1 MQFGTKR
8 LKFLYFAIKLAVIAV
23 IGAAMSYC
31 AHLVFWRMLGGQASI
46 GVMSA
51 FVGGVCGAVLLAA
64 AVFAILWGV
73 ERKKDLP
80 KPSIAEAEALFCV
93 KTCVPLAAGRGR
105 RDRQRG
111 RRRRRIVSA
120 IDIDDRDRRPIPRA
134 DRQDDF
140 DRDDVGVA
148 RARGAARGRVVVGQ
162 AKRVKQPPLDADA
175 LVRKLAEY
183 RALNPK
189 PPKGKKGGDG
199 QPAPDKPR
207 DTSRQR
213 GEEVPSDEPRATAMK
228 TAKTAFEISLNF
240 CLTNNIFVSI
250 MVVA

>member
-46 GVMSA
+46 GVLSA

-73 ERKKDLP
+73 ERKKDVP

-93 KTCVPLAAGRGR
+93 KTCVPLAAGREVDEIAKEG
-105 RDRQRG
+105 DAGGVLCLQSTLLIATAVQFLAL
-111 RRRRRIVSA
+111 IVKTSLTATTWVSLALAVLLA
-120 IDIDDRDRRPIPRA
+120 ITI
-134 DRQDDF
+134 
-140 DRDDVGVA
+140 
-148 RARGAARGRVVVGQ
+148 VVGQ
-162 AKRVKQPPLDADA
+162 TKRVKQPPLDADA

-199 QPAPDKPR
+199 QPAPEEPR
-207 DTSRQR
+207 ETSRQR
-213 GEEVPSDEPRATAMK
+213 GEEVPSDEPPSDGDEDR
-228 TAKTAFEISLNF
+228 ENSL
-240 CLTNNIFVSI
+240 
-250 MVVA
+250 

>member
-1 MQFGTKR
+1 MSRILRSERVNMQFGTKR

-46 GVMSA
+46 GVLSA

-73 ERKKDLP
+73 ERKKDVP

-93 KTCVPLAAGRGR
+93 KTCVPLAAGKEIDEIAKEG
-105 RDRQRG
+105 DAGGVLCLQSTLLIATAVQFLAL
-111 RRRRRIVSA
+111 IVKTTLTATTWVSLALAVLLA
-120 IDIDDRDRRPIPRA
+120 ITI
-134 DRQDDF
+134 
-140 DRDDVGVA
+140 
-148 RARGAARGRVVVGQ
+148 VVGQ

-199 QPAPDKPR
+199 QPAPEEPR
-207 DTSRQR
+207 ETSRQR
-213 GEEVPSDEPRATAMK
+213 EEEVPSDEPPSDGDEDR
-228 TAKTAFEISLNF
+228 ENSL
-240 CLTNNIFVSI
+240 
-250 MVVA
+250 

>member
-1 MQFGTKR
+1 MSRILCSERVNMQFGTKR

-46 GVMSA
+46 GVLSA

-73 ERKKDLP
+73 ERKKDVP

-93 KTCVPLAAGRGR
+93 KTCVPLAAGREVDEIAKEG
-105 RDRQRG
+105 DAGGVLCLQSTLMIATAVQFLAL
-111 RRRRRIVSA
+111 IVKTTLTATTWVSLALAALLA
-120 IDIDDRDRRPIPRA
+120 ITII
-134 DRQDDF
+134 
-140 DRDDVGVA
+140 
-148 RARGAARGRVVVGQ
+148 VGQ

-199 QPAPDKPR
+199 QPAPEEPR
-207 DTSRQR
+207 ETSQQR
-213 GEEVPSDEPRATAMK
+213 GEEVPSDEPPSDGDEDR
-228 TAKTAFEISLNF
+228 ENSL
-240 CLTNNIFVSI
+240 
-250 MVVA
+250 

>member
-8 LKFLYFAIKLAVIAV
+8 LKYLYFAIKLAVIAV
-23 IGAAMSYC
+23 IGVAMSYC

-73 ERKKDLP
+73 ERKKDVP

-93 KTCVPLAAGRGR
+93 KTCVPLAAGREVDEIAKEG
-105 RDRQRG
+105 DAGGVLCLQSTLLIATAVQFLAL
-111 RRRRRIVSA
+111 IVKTTLTATTWVSLALAALLA
-120 IDIDDRDRRPIPRA
+120 ITII
-134 DRQDDF
+134 
-140 DRDDVGVA
+140 
-148 RARGAARGRVVVGQ
+148 VGQ
-162 AKRVKQPPLDADA
+162 TKRVKQPPLDADA

-199 QPAPDKPR
+199 QPAPEEPR
-207 DTSRQR
+207 ETSRQR
-213 GEEVPSDEPRATAMK
+213 GEEVPSDEPPSDGDEDR
-228 TAKTAFEISLNF
+228 ENSL
-240 CLTNNIFVSI
+240 
-250 MVVA
+250 

>member
-1 MQFGTKR
+1 MSRILCSERVNMQFGTKR
-8 LKFLYFAIKLAVIAV
+8 LKYLYFAIKLAVIAV

-46 GVMSA
+46 GVLSA

-73 ERKKDLP
+73 ERKKDVP

-93 KTCVPLAAGRGR
+93 KTCVPLAAGREVDEIAKEG
-105 RDRQRG
+105 DAGGVLCLQSTLLIATAVQFLAL
-111 RRRRRIVSA
+111 IVKTTLTATTWVSLALAVLLA
-120 IDIDDRDRRPIPRA
+120 ITI
-134 DRQDDF
+134 
-140 DRDDVGVA
+140 
-148 RARGAARGRVVVGQ
+148 VVGQ

-199 QPAPDKPR
+199 QPAPEEPR
-207 DTSRQR
+207 ETSRQR
-213 GEEVPSDEPRATAMK
+213 GEEVPSDEPPSDGDEDR
-228 TAKTAFEISLNF
+228 ENSL
-240 CLTNNIFVSI
+240 
-250 MVVA
+250 

>member
-1 MQFGTKR
+1 MSRILCSERVNMQFGTKR

-46 GVMSA
+46 GVLSA

-73 ERKKDLP
+73 ERKKDVP

-93 KTCVPLAAGRGR
+93 KTCVPLAAGKEIDEIAKEG
-105 RDRQRG
+105 DAGGVLCLQSTLLIATAVQFLAL
-111 RRRRRIVSA
+111 IVKTTLTATTWVSLALAVLLA
-120 IDIDDRDRRPIPRA
+120 ITII
-134 DRQDDF
+134 
-140 DRDDVGVA
+140 
-148 RARGAARGRVVVGQ
+148 VGQ

-199 QPAPDKPR
+199 QPAPEEPR
-207 DTSRQR
+207 ETSRQR
-213 GEEVPSDEPRATAMK
+213 GEEVPSDEPPSDGDEDR
-228 TAKTAFEISLNF
+228 ENSL
-240 CLTNNIFVSI
+240 
-250 MVVA
+250 

>member
-73 ERKKDLP
+73 ERKKDIP

-93 KTCVPLAAGRGR
+93 KTCVPLAAGREIDEIAKEG
-105 RDRQRG
+105 DAGGVLCLQSTLLIATAVQFLAL
-111 RRRRRIVSA
+111 IVKTTLTATTWVSLALAVLLA
-120 IDIDDRDRRPIPRA
+120 ITII
-134 DRQDDF
+134 
-140 DRDDVGVA
+140 
-148 RARGAARGRVVVGQ
+148 VGQ
-162 AKRVKQPPLDADA
+162 TKRVKQPPLDADE

-199 QPAPDKPR
+199 QPAPDAPR
-207 DTSRQR
+207 ETSQQR
-213 GEEVPSDEPRATAMK
+213 GEEVPSDEPTSDGDEDR
-228 TAKTAFEISLNF
+228 ENSL
-240 CLTNNIFVSI
+240 
-250 MVVA
+250 

>member
-8 LKFLYFAIKLAVIAV
+8 LKYLYFAIKLAVIAV

-73 ERKKDLP
+73 ERKKDVP

-93 KTCVPLAAGRGR
+93 KTCVPLAAGREVDEIAKEG
-105 RDRQRG
+105 DAGGVLCLQSTLLIATAVQFLAL
-111 RRRRRIVSA
+111 IVKKSLTATTWVSLALAALLA
-120 IDIDDRDRRPIPRA
+120 ITI
-134 DRQDDF
+134 
-140 DRDDVGVA
+140 
-148 RARGAARGRVVVGQ
+148 VVGQ

-199 QPAPDKPR
+199 QPAPEEPR
-207 DTSRQR
+207 ETSRQR
-213 GEEVPSDEPRATAMK
+213 GEEVPSDEPPSDGDEDR
-228 TAKTAFEISLNF
+228 ENSL
-240 CLTNNIFVSI
+240 
-250 MVVA
+250 

>member
-1 MQFGTKR
+1 MSRILCSERVNMQFGTKR

-46 GVMSA
+46 GVLSA

-73 ERKKDLP
+73 ERKKDVP

-93 KTCVPLAAGRGR
+93 RTCVPLAAGREVDEIAKEG
-105 RDRQRG
+105 DAGGVLCLQSTLMIATAVQFLAL
-111 RRRRRIVSA
+111 IVKTTLTATTWVSLALAVLLA
-120 IDIDDRDRRPIPRA
+120 ITI
-134 DRQDDF
+134 
-140 DRDDVGVA
+140 
-148 RARGAARGRVVVGQ
+148 VVGQ

-199 QPAPDKPR
+199 QPAPEEPR
-207 DTSRQR
+207 ETSRQR
-213 GEEVPSDEPRATAMK
+213 GEEVPSDEPPSGGDEDR
-228 TAKTAFEISLNF
+228 ENSL
-240 CLTNNIFVSI
+240 
-250 MVVA
+250 

>member
-46 GVMSA
+46 GVLSA

-73 ERKKDLP
+73 ERKKDVP

-93 KTCVPLAAGRGR
+93 KTCVPLAAGREVDEIAKEG
-105 RDRQRG
+105 DAGGVLCLQSTLLIATAVQFLAL
-111 RRRRRIVSA
+111 IVKTSLTATTWVSLALAVLLA
-120 IDIDDRDRRPIPRA
+120 ITI
-134 DRQDDF
+134 
-140 DRDDVGVA
+140 
-148 RARGAARGRVVVGQ
+148 VVGQ

-199 QPAPDKPR
+199 QPAPEEPR
-207 DTSRQR
+207 ETSRQC
-213 GEEVPSDEPRATAMK
+213 GEEVPSDEPPSDGDEDR
-228 TAKTAFEISLNF
+228 ENSL
-240 CLTNNIFVSI
+240 
-250 MVVA
+250 

>member
-1 MQFGTKR
+1 MSRILRSERVNMQFGTKR

-46 GVMSA
+46 GVLSA

-73 ERKKDLP
+73 ERKKDVP

-93 KTCVPLAAGRGR
+93 KTCVPLAAGREIDEIAKEG
-105 RDRQRG
+105 DAGGVLCLQSTLLIATAVQFLAL
-111 RRRRRIVSA
+111 IVKTTLTATTWVSLALAVLLA
-120 IDIDDRDRRPIPRA
+120 ITII
-134 DRQDDF
+134 
-140 DRDDVGVA
+140 
-148 RARGAARGRVVVGQ
+148 VGQ

-199 QPAPDKPR
+199 QPAPEEPR
-207 DTSRQR
+207 ETSRQR
-213 GEEVPSDEPRATAMK
+213 GEEVPSDEPPSDGDEDR
-228 TAKTAFEISLNF
+228 ENSL
-240 CLTNNIFVSI
+240 
-250 MVVA
+250 

>member
-1 MQFGTKR
+1 MQFDTKR

-73 ERKKDLP
+73 ERKKDVP

-93 KTCVPLAAGRGR
+93 KTCVPLAAGREVDEIAKEG
-105 RDRQRG
+105 DAGGVLCLQSTLLIATAVQFLAL
-111 RRRRRIVSA
+111 IVKTTLTATTWVSLALAVLLA
-120 IDIDDRDRRPIPRA
+120 ITI
-134 DRQDDF
+134 
-140 DRDDVGVA
+140 
-148 RARGAARGRVVVGQ
+148 VVGQ

-199 QPAPDKPR
+199 QPAPEEPR
-207 DTSRQR
+207 ETSRQR
-213 GEEVPSDEPRATAMK
+213 GEEVPSDEPPSDGDEDR
-228 TAKTAFEISLNF
+228 ENSL
-240 CLTNNIFVSI
+240 
-250 MVVA
+250 

>member
-1 MQFGTKR
+1 MSRILRSERVNMQFGTKR

-46 GVMSA
+46 GVLSA

-73 ERKKDLP
+73 ERKKDVP

-93 KTCVPLAAGRGR
+93 KTCVPLAAGREVDEIAKEG
-105 RDRQRG
+105 DAGGVLCLQSTLLIATAVQFLAL
-111 RRRRRIVSA
+111 IVKTTLTATTWVSLALAVLLA
-120 IDIDDRDRRPIPRA
+120 ITI
-134 DRQDDF
+134 
-140 DRDDVGVA
+140 
-148 RARGAARGRVVVGQ
+148 VVGQ

-199 QPAPDKPR
+199 QPAPEEPR
-207 DTSRQR
+207 ETSRQR
-213 GEEVPSDEPRATAMK
+213 GEEVPSDEPPSDGDEDR
-228 TAKTAFEISLNF
+228 ENSL
-240 CLTNNIFVSI
+240 
-250 MVVA
+250 

>member
-1 MQFGTKR
+1 MSRILCSERVNMQFGTKR

-46 GVMSA
+46 GVLSA

-73 ERKKDLP
+73 ERKKDVP

-93 KTCVPLAAGRGR
+93 KTCVPLAAGREVDEIAKEG
-105 RDRQRG
+105 DSGGVLCLQSTLMIATAVQFLAL
-111 RRRRRIVSA
+111 IVKTTLTATTWVSLALAVLLA
-120 IDIDDRDRRPIPRA
+120 ITI
-134 DRQDDF
+134 
-140 DRDDVGVA
+140 
-148 RARGAARGRVVVGQ
+148 VVGQ

-199 QPAPDKPR
+199 QPAPEEPR

-213 GEEVPSDEPRATAMK
+213 GEEVPSDEPPSDGDEDR
-228 TAKTAFEISLNF
+228 ENSL
-240 CLTNNIFVSI
+240 
-250 MVVA
+250 

>member
-1 MQFGTKR
+1 MSRILCSERVNMQFGTKR

-46 GVMSA
+46 GVLSA

-73 ERKKDLP
+73 ERKKDVP

-93 KTCVPLAAGRGR
+93 KTCVPLAAGREVDEIAKEG
-105 RDRQRG
+105 DAGGVLCLQSTLMIATAVQFLAL
-111 RRRRRIVSA
+111 IVKTTLTATTWVSLALAVLLA
-120 IDIDDRDRRPIPRA
+120 ITI
-134 DRQDDF
+134 
-140 DRDDVGVA
+140 
-148 RARGAARGRVVVGQ
+148 VVGQ

-207 DTSRQR
+207 ETSRQR
-213 GEEVPSDEPRATAMK
+213 GEEVPSDEPPSDGDEDR
-228 TAKTAFEISLNF
+228 ENSL
-240 CLTNNIFVSI
+240 
-250 MVVA
+250 

>member
-1 MQFGTKR
+1 MNMQFGTKR

-46 GVMSA
+46 GVLSA

-73 ERKKDLP
+73 ERKKDVP

-93 KTCVPLAAGRGR
+93 KTCVPLAAGREVDEIAKEG
-105 RDRQRG
+105 DAGGVLCLQSTLLIATAVQFLAL
-111 RRRRRIVSA
+111 IVKTSLTATTWVSLALAVLLA
-120 IDIDDRDRRPIPRA
+120 ITI
-134 DRQDDF
+134 
-140 DRDDVGVA
+140 
-148 RARGAARGRVVVGQ
+148 VVGQ

-199 QPAPDKPR
+199 QPAPEEPR
-207 DTSRQR
+207 ETSRQR
-213 GEEVPSDEPRATAMK
+213 GEEVPSDEPPSDGDEDR
-228 TAKTAFEISLNF
+228 ENSL
-240 CLTNNIFVSI
+240 
-250 MVVA
+250 

>member
-46 GVMSA
+46 GVLSA

-73 ERKKDLP
+73 ERKKDVP

-93 KTCVPLAAGRGR
+93 KTCVPLAAGREVDEIAKEG
-105 RDRQRG
+105 DAGGVLCLQSTLLIATAVQFLAL
-111 RRRRRIVSA
+111 IVKTSLTATTWVSLALAVLLA
-120 IDIDDRDRRPIPRA
+120 ITII
-134 DRQDDF
+134 
-140 DRDDVGVA
+140 
-148 RARGAARGRVVVGQ
+148 VGQ

-199 QPAPDKPR
+199 QPAPEEPR

-213 GEEVPSDEPRATAMK
+213 GEEVPSDEPPSDGDEDR
-228 TAKTAFEISLNF
+228 ENSL
-240 CLTNNIFVSI
+240 
-250 MVVA
+250 

>member
-1 MQFGTKR
+1 MSRILCSERVNMQFGTKR

-46 GVMSA
+46 GVLSA

-73 ERKKDLP
+73 ERKKDVP

-93 KTCVPLAAGRGR
+93 KTCVPLAAGREVDEIAKEG
-105 RDRQRG
+105 DAGGVLCLQSTLLIATAVQFLAL
-111 RRRRRIVSA
+111 IVKTSLTATTWVSLALAVLLA
-120 IDIDDRDRRPIPRA
+120 ITI
-134 DRQDDF
+134 
-140 DRDDVGVA
+140 
-148 RARGAARGRVVVGQ
+148 VVGQ

-199 QPAPDKPR
+199 QSAPDKPR
-207 DTSRQR
+207 ETSRQR
-213 GEEVPSDEPRATAMK
+213 GEEVPSDEPPSDGDEDR
-228 TAKTAFEISLNF
+228 ENSL
-240 CLTNNIFVSI
+240 
-250 MVVA
+250 

>member
-1 MQFGTKR
+1 MSRILRSERVNMQFGTKR

-73 ERKKDLP
+73 ERKKDVP

-93 KTCVPLAAGRGR
+93 KTCVPLAAGREVDEIAKEG
-105 RDRQRG
+105 DAGGVLCLQSTLLIATAIQFLAL
-111 RRRRRIVSA
+111 IVKTTLTATTWVSLALAVLLA
-120 IDIDDRDRRPIPRA
+120 ITI
-134 DRQDDF
+134 
-140 DRDDVGVA
+140 
-148 RARGAARGRVVVGQ
+148 VVGQ
-162 AKRVKQPPLDADA
+162 SKRVKQPPLDADA

-199 QPAPDKPR
+199 QPAPEEPR
-207 DTSRQR
+207 ETSRQR
-213 GEEVPSDEPRATAMK
+213 GEEVPSDEPPSDGDEDR
-228 TAKTAFEISLNF
+228 ENSL
-240 CLTNNIFVSI
+240 
-250 MVVA
+250 

>member
-46 GVMSA
+46 GVLSA

-73 ERKKDLP
+73 ERKKDVP
-80 KPSIAEAEALFCV
+80 KPSIAEAETLFCV
-93 KTCVPLAAGRGR
+93 KTCVPLAAGREIDEIAKEG
-105 RDRQRG
+105 DAGGVLCLQSTLLIATAVQFLAL
-111 RRRRRIVSA
+111 IVKTTLTATTWVSLALAVLLA
-120 IDIDDRDRRPIPRA
+120 ITI
-134 DRQDDF
+134 
-140 DRDDVGVA
+140 
-148 RARGAARGRVVVGQ
+148 VVGQ

-199 QPAPDKPR
+199 QPAPEEPR
-207 DTSRQR
+207 ETSRQR
-213 GEEVPSDEPRATAMK
+213 GEEVPSDEPPSDGDEDR
-228 TAKTAFEISLNF
+228 ENSL
-240 CLTNNIFVSI
+240 
-250 MVVA
+250 

>member
-73 ERKKDLP
+73 ERKKDVP

-93 KTCVPLAAGRGR
+93 KTCVPLAAGREVDEIAKEG
-105 RDRQRG
+105 DAGGVLCLQSTLLIATAVQFLAL
-111 RRRRRIVSA
+111 IVKTTLTATTWVSLALAVLLA
-120 IDIDDRDRRPIPRA
+120 ITI
-134 DRQDDF
+134 
-140 DRDDVGVA
+140 
-148 RARGAARGRVVVGQ
+148 VVGQ

-199 QPAPDKPR
+199 QPAPDKPCE
-207 DTSRQR
+207 TSRQR
-213 GEEVPSDEPRATAMK
+213 GEEVPSDEPPSDGDEDR
-228 TAKTAFEISLNF
+228 ENSL
-240 CLTNNIFVSI
+240 
-250 MVVA
+250 

>member
-1 MQFGTKR
+1 MSRILCSERVNMQFVTKR

-46 GVMSA
+46 GVLSA

-73 ERKKDLP
+73 ERKKDVP

-93 KTCVPLAAGRGR
+93 KTCVPLAAGREVDEIAKEG
-105 RDRQRG
+105 DAGGVLCLQSTLMIATAVQFLAL
-111 RRRRRIVSA
+111 IVKTTLTATTWVSLALAVLLA
-120 IDIDDRDRRPIPRA
+120 ITII
-134 DRQDDF
+134 
-140 DRDDVGVA
+140 
-148 RARGAARGRVVVGQ
+148 VGQ

-199 QPAPDKPR
+199 QPAPEEPR
-207 DTSRQR
+207 ETSRQR
-213 GEEVPSDEPRATAMK
+213 EEEVPSDEAPSGGDEDR
-228 TAKTAFEISLNF
+228 ENSL
-240 CLTNNIFVSI
+240 
-250 MVVA
+250 

>member
-46 GVMSA
+46 GVLSA

-73 ERKKDLP
+73 ERKKDVP

-93 KTCVPLAAGRGR
+93 KTCVPLAAGREVDEIAKEG
-105 RDRQRG
+105 DAGGVLCLQSTLMIATAVQFLAL
-111 RRRRRIVSA
+111 IVKTTLTATTWVSLALAALLA
-120 IDIDDRDRRPIPRA
+120 ITII
-134 DRQDDF
+134 
-140 DRDDVGVA
+140 
-148 RARGAARGRVVVGQ
+148 VGQ

-199 QPAPDKPR
+199 QPAPEEPR
-207 DTSRQR
+207 ETSRQR
-213 GEEVPSDEPRATAMK
+213 GEEVPSDEPPSDGDEDR
-228 TAKTAFEISLNF
+228 ENSL
-240 CLTNNIFVSI
+240 
-250 MVVA
+250 

>member
-1 MQFGTKR
+1 MSRILRSERVNMQFGTKR

-46 GVMSA
+46 GVLSA

-73 ERKKDLP
+73 ERKKDVP

-93 KTCVPLAAGRGR
+93 KTCVPLAAGREVDEIAKEGYAGGVLCL
-105 RDRQRG
+105 QSTLMIATAVQFLAL
-111 RRRRRIVSA
+111 IVKTTLTATTWVSLALAVLLA
-120 IDIDDRDRRPIPRA
+120 ITI
-134 DRQDDF
+134 
-140 DRDDVGVA
+140 
-148 RARGAARGRVVVGQ
+148 VVGQ

-199 QPAPDKPR
+199 QPAPEEPR

-213 GEEVPSDEPRATAMK
+213 GEEVPSDEPPSDGDEDR
-228 TAKTAFEISLNF
+228 ENSL
-240 CLTNNIFVSI
+240 
-250 MVVA
+250 

>member
-1 MQFGTKR
+1 MCREFLRSERVNMQFGTKR

-73 ERKKDLP
+73 ERKKDVP

-93 KTCVPLAAGRGR
+93 KTCVPLAAGREVDEIAKEG
-105 RDRQRG
+105 DAGGVLCLQSTLLIATAVQFLAL
-111 RRRRRIVSA
+111 IVKTTLTATTWVSLALAVLLA
-120 IDIDDRDRRPIPRA
+120 ITI
-134 DRQDDF
+134 
-140 DRDDVGVA
+140 
-148 RARGAARGRVVVGQ
+148 VVGQ

-199 QPAPDKPR
+199 QPAPDAPR
-207 DTSRQR
+207 ETSRQR
-213 GEEVPSDEPRATAMK
+213 VEEVPSDEPPSDGDEDR
-228 TAKTAFEISLNF
+228 ENSL
-240 CLTNNIFVSI
+240 
-250 MVVA
+250 

>member
-46 GVMSA
+46 GVLSA
-51 FVGGVCGAVLLAA
+51 FVGGVCGAILLAA

-73 ERKKDLP
+73 ERKKDVP

-93 KTCVPLAAGRGR
+93 KTCVPLAAGREVDEIAKEG
-105 RDRQRG
+105 DAGGVLCLQSTLMIATAVQFLAL
-111 RRRRRIVSA
+111 IVKTTLTATTWVSLALAVLLA
-120 IDIDDRDRRPIPRA
+120 ITI
-134 DRQDDF
+134 
-140 DRDDVGVA
+140 
-148 RARGAARGRVVVGQ
+148 VVGQ

-199 QPAPDKPR
+199 QPAPEEPR
-207 DTSRQR
+207 ETSRQR
-213 GEEVPSDEPRATAMK
+213 GEEVPSDEPPSDGDEDR
-228 TAKTAFEISLNF
+228 ENSL
-240 CLTNNIFVSI
+240 
-250 MVVA
+250 

>member
-46 GVMSA
+46 GVLSA

-73 ERKKDLP
+73 ERKKDVP
-80 KPSIAEAEALFCV
+80 KPSIDEAEALFCV
-93 KTCVPLAAGRGR
+93 KTCVPLAAGREVDEIAKEG
-105 RDRQRG
+105 DAGGVLCLQSTLLIATAVQFLAL
-111 RRRRRIVSA
+111 IVKTTLTATTWVSLALVVLLA
-120 IDIDDRDRRPIPRA
+120 ITII
-134 DRQDDF
+134 
-140 DRDDVGVA
+140 
-148 RARGAARGRVVVGQ
+148 VGQ

-199 QPAPDKPR
+199 QPAPEEPR
-207 DTSRQR
+207 ETSRQR
-213 GEEVPSDEPRATAMK
+213 GEEVPSDEPPSDGDEDR
-228 TAKTAFEISLNF
+228 ENSL
-240 CLTNNIFVSI
+240 
-250 MVVA
+250 

>member
-46 GVMSA
+46 GVLSA

-73 ERKKDLP
+73 ERKKDVP

-93 KTCVPLAAGRGR
+93 KTCVPLAAGREVDEIAKEG
-105 RDRQRG
+105 DAGGVLCLQSTLLIATAVQFLAL
-111 RRRRRIVSA
+111 IVKTTLTATTWVSLALAVLLA
-120 IDIDDRDRRPIPRA
+120 ITI
-134 DRQDDF
+134 
-140 DRDDVGVA
+140 
-148 RARGAARGRVVVGQ
+148 VVGQ

-199 QPAPDKPR
+199 QPAPEEPR

-213 GEEVPSDEPRATAMK
+213 GEEVPSDEPPNDGDEDR
-228 TAKTAFEISLNF
+228 ENSL
-240 CLTNNIFVSI
+240 
-250 MVVA
+250 

>member
-46 GVMSA
+46 GVLSA

-73 ERKKDLP
+73 ERKKDVP

-93 KTCVPLAAGRGR
+93 KTCVPLAAGREVDEIAKEG
-105 RDRQRG
+105 DAGGVLCLQSTLLIATAVQFLAL
-111 RRRRRIVSA
+111 IVKTTLTATTWVSLALAVLLA
-120 IDIDDRDRRPIPRA
+120 ITI
-134 DRQDDF
+134 
-140 DRDDVGVA
+140 
-148 RARGAARGRVVVGQ
+148 VVGQ

-199 QPAPDKPR
+199 QPAPDKPSE
-207 DTSRQR
+207 TSRQR
-213 GEEVPSDEPRATAMK
+213 GEEVPSDEPPSDGDEDR
-228 TAKTAFEISLNF
+228 ENSL
-240 CLTNNIFVSI
+240 
-250 MVVA
+250 

>member
-73 ERKKDLP
+73 ERKKDVP

-93 KTCVPLAAGRGR
+93 KTCVPLAAGREVDEIAKEG
-105 RDRQRG
+105 DAGGVLCLQSTLMIATAVQFLAL
-111 RRRRRIVSA
+111 IVKTSLTATTWVSLALAVLLA
-120 IDIDDRDRRPIPRA
+120 ITI
-134 DRQDDF
+134 
-140 DRDDVGVA
+140 
-148 RARGAARGRVVVGQ
+148 VVGQ

-199 QPAPDKPR
+199 QPAPEEPR
-207 DTSRQR
+207 ETSRQR
-213 GEEVPSDEPRATAMK
+213 GEEVPSDEPPSDGDEDR
-228 TAKTAFEISLNF
+228 ENSL
-240 CLTNNIFVSI
+240 
-250 MVVA
+250 